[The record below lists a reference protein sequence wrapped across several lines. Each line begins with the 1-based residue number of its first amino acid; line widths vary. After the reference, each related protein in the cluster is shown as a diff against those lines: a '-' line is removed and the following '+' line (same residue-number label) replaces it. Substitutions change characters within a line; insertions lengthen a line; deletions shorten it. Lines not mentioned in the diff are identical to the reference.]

1 MSKFL
6 TVKLNEL
13 AAPGRSVI
21 SGPFGSNIG
30 QRFFKTN
37 GVPIIR
43 GNNLTT
49 DFKKFNDDGFVFLTE
64 EKADELKSDAIKGD
78 ILFTAAGTIGQVG
91 MIPQSAKYDRYVI
104 SNKQLRFRVDPEK
117 ADPDYVYYWLAS
129 PWIYKTII
137 DRNTGST
144 VPLINLGIIKSLPVS
159 LPKDII
165 EQKKIASVLA
175 NIDEKIAIN
184 NRINAE
190 LEAMSNTLY
199 DYWFVQFDFPDANG
213 KPYKTSGGKME
224 YNATLKRE
232 IPTGWNL
239 MPIVECCDVID
250 CLHSKKPVL
259 NYTSDEC
266 YLLQL
271 ENIED
276 NGLLDMSMK
285 YFVSHEDYINWTS
298 RIEVKQHD
306 IVITNAGRI
315 AAFAQIPEGIKCGIG
330 RNITAIRPKN
340 IKKNYFFSALSGI
353 DIQSQIARNLDHGAF
368 FKSFNVKGI
377 KLLKIIKTDNGL
389 EDNFESLITPVIEKR
404 QQVQHENQMLK
415 ELRDWLL
422 PLLMNGQVTV
432 K

>member
-1 MSKFL
+1 MSNAVSFLKYGDVAEFRNGLNFSKDSHGKGCKFIGVADFKDNF
-6 TVKLNEL
+6 TPQWEL
-13 AAPGRSVI
+13 LGEINPSGVARKEDYLESEDIIFVRSNGNKALVGRSLFI
-21 SGPFGSNIG
+21 DSNEKSLYSGFCIRARLKTDDFLPLFLAYYT
-30 QRFFKTN
+30 QTEFFKSAITSVAGTN
-37 GVPIIR
+37 I
-43 GNNLTT
+43 NNL
-49 DFKKFNDDGFVFLTE
+49 NQ
-64 EKADELKSDAIKGD
+64 D
-78 ILFTAAGTIGQVG
+78 ILSNV
-91 MIPQSAKYDRYVI
+91 MIPHYSIEVQKSI
-104 SNKQLRFRVDPEK
+104 VD
-117 ADPDYVYYWLAS
+117 VLS
-129 PWIYKTII
+129 SI
-137 DRNTGST
+137 DA
-144 VPLINLGIIKSLPVS
+144 
-159 LPKDII
+159 
-165 EQKKIASVLA
+165 KIAL
-175 NIDEKIAIN
+175 N

-190 LEAMSNTLY
+190 LEAMAKSLY
-199 DYWFVQFDFPDANG
+199 DYWFVQFDFPDDNG
-213 KPYKTSGGKME
+213 KPYKTSGGKMM
-224 YNATLKRE
+224 YNATLKRD
-232 IPTGWNL
+232 IPVGWNL
-239 MPIVECCDVID
+239 KPILECCDVID
-250 CLHSKKPVL
+250 CLHSKKPES
-259 NYTSDEC
+259 NYFSNEH

-276 NGLLDMSMK
+276 NGLLDMSVK

-306 IVITNAGRI
+306 IVMTNAGRI

-353 DIQSQIARNLDHGAF
+353 DIQSQIAKNLDHGAF

-389 EDNFESLITPVIEKR
+389 EDKFESLITPVIEKR

>member
-1 MSKFL
+1 MTTIGEIAEVFDGPHATPK
-6 TVKLNEL
+6 KL
-13 AAPGRSVI
+13 P
-21 SGPFGSNIG
+21 SGPYFLSISSLDKG
-30 QRFFKTN
+30 RLD
-37 GVPIIR
+37 
-43 GNNLTT
+43 LTKSAFLSEE
-49 DFKKFNDDGFVFLTE
+49 DFKKWTKRVTPE
-64 EKADELKSDAIKGD
+64 KGD
-78 ILFTAAGTIGQVG
+78 LLFSYETRLGEAALMPAGVRACLGRRMG
-91 MIPQSAKYDRYVI
+91 L
-104 SNKQLRFRVDPEK
+104 LRFNKAKAMPEYVLYAYLSPAFQQTIKANTLTGATVDRLSISEFPNF
-117 ADPDYVYYWLAS
+117 PIRI
-129 PWIYKTII
+129 P
-137 DRNTGST
+137 
-144 VPLINLGIIKSLPVS
+144 PLE
-159 LPKDII
+159 
-165 EQKKIASVLA
+165 EQKKVA
-175 NIDEKIAIN
+175 NLLGSIDKKIALN

-190 LEAMSNTLY
+190 LEAMAKTLY

-213 KPYKTSGGKME
+213 KPYKTSGGKMV
-224 YNATLKRE
+224 YNATLKRD
-232 IPTGWNL
+232 IPVGWNL
-239 MPIVECCDVID
+239 KPILECCDVID
-250 CLHSKKPVL
+250 CLHSKKPES
-259 NYTSDEC
+259 NYFSNEH

-276 NGLLDMSMK
+276 NGLLDMSVK

-306 IVITNAGRI
+306 IVMTNAGRI

-353 DIQSQIARNLDHGAF
+353 DIQSQIAKNLDHGAF

-389 EDNFESLITPVIEKR
+389 EDKFESLITPVIEKR

>member
-1 MSKFL
+1 MTTIGEIAEVFDGPHATPK
-6 TVKLNEL
+6 KL
-13 AAPGRSVI
+13 P
-21 SGPFGSNIG
+21 SGPYFLSISSLDKG
-30 QRFFKTN
+30 RLD
-37 GVPIIR
+37 
-43 GNNLTT
+43 LTKSAFLSEE
-49 DFKKFNDDGFVFLTE
+49 DFKKWTKRVTPE
-64 EKADELKSDAIKGD
+64 KGD
-78 ILFTAAGTIGQVG
+78 LLFSYETRLGEAALMPSGVRACLGRRMG
-91 MIPQSAKYDRYVI
+91 L
-104 SNKQLRFRVDPEK
+104 LRFNKAKAMPEYVLYAYLSPAFQQTIKANTLTGATVDRLSISEFPNF
-117 ADPDYVYYWLAS
+117 PIRI
-129 PWIYKTII
+129 P
-137 DRNTGST
+137 
-144 VPLINLGIIKSLPVS
+144 PLE
-159 LPKDII
+159 
-165 EQKKIASVLA
+165 EQKKVA
-175 NIDEKIAIN
+175 NLLGSIDKKIALN

-190 LEAMSNTLY
+190 LEAMAKTLY

-213 KPYKTSGGKME
+213 KPYKTSGGKMV
-224 YNATLKRE
+224 YNATLKRD
-232 IPTGWNL
+232 IPVGWNL
-239 MPIVECCDVID
+239 KPILECCDVID
-250 CLHSKKPVL
+250 CLHSKKPES
-259 NYTSDEC
+259 NYFSNEH

-276 NGLLDMSMK
+276 NGLLDMSVK

-306 IVITNAGRI
+306 IVMTNAGRI

-353 DIQSQIARNLDHGAF
+353 DIQSQIAKNLDHGAF

-389 EDNFESLITPVIEKR
+389 EDKFESLITPVIEKR

>member
-1 MSKFL
+1 MGKVAMTKAPSVTNQQINAIKVNSNYDPSYIYYCL
-6 TVKLNEL
+6 KNNYKLIRN
-13 AAPGRSVI
+13 AAG
-21 SGPFGSNIG
+21 GSTALPLLN
-30 QRFFKTN
+30 K
-37 GVPIIR
+37 
-43 GNNLTT
+43 T
-49 DFKKFNDDGFVFLTE
+49 DFERLGCN
-64 EKADELKSDAIKGD
+64 AH
-78 ILFTAAGTIGQVG
+78 
-91 MIPQSAKYDRYVI
+91 
-104 SNKQLRFRVDPEK
+104 VDK
-117 ADPDYVYYWLAS
+117 
-129 PWIYKTII
+129 
-137 DRNTGST
+137 
-144 VPLINLGIIKSLPVS
+144 
-159 LPKDII
+159 I
-165 EQKKIASVLA
+165 EQKKISLVLSS
-175 NIDEKIAIN
+175 IDEKIAIN
-184 NRINAE
+184 NRINTE
-190 LEAMSNTLY
+190 LEAMAKTLY
-199 DYWFVQFDFPDANG
+199 DYWFVQFDFPDTNG
-213 KPYKTSGGKME
+213 KPYKTSGGKMV
-224 YNATLKRE
+224 YNATLKRD
-232 IPTGWNL
+232 IPVGWNL
-239 MPIVECCDVID
+239 KPILECCDVID
-250 CLHSKKPVL
+250 CLHSKKPES
-259 NYTSDEC
+259 NYFSNEH

-353 DIQSQIARNLDHGAF
+353 DIQSQIAKNLDHGAF

-389 EDNFESLITPVIEKR
+389 EDKFESLITPVIEKR
-404 QQVQHENQMLK
+404 QKVQHENQMLK

>member
-1 MSKFL
+1 MSNQINSTL
-6 TVKLNEL
+6 GNLVKE
-13 AAPGRSVI
+13 GGGI
-21 SGPFGSNIG
+21 IHTGPFGSQLHAEDYVAQGIPCIMPANMKDNRVDLSNIAYISEADA
-30 QRFFKTN
+30 QRLSKYLVKE
-37 GVPIIR
+37 GDIVYSRR
-43 GNNLTT
+43 GNVTLKALIRKNEVGYFCGTGCLLLRPGNLL
-49 DFKKFNDDGFVFLTE
+49 DSDYLTYYLSTP
-64 EKADELKSDAIKGD
+64 KIQSWIISQAIGATMPNLNTG
-78 ILFTAAGTIGQVG
+78 ILSR
-91 MIPQSAKYDRYVI
+91 IPFSG
-104 SNKQLRFRVDPEK
+104 PEK
-117 ADPDYVYYWLAS
+117 
-129 PWIYKTII
+129 
-137 DRNTGST
+137 
-144 VPLINLGIIKSLPVS
+144 
-159 LPKDII
+159 
-165 EQKKIASVLA
+165 SVQ
-175 NIDEKIAIN
+175 EKISSTLRAIDDKLEIN

-190 LEAMSNTLY
+190 LEAMAKALY

-232 IPTGWNL
+232 IPAGWNL
-239 MPIVECCDVID
+239 KPIVECCDVID

-259 NYTSDEC
+259 NYTSDEY

-285 YFVSHEDYINWTS
+285 YFVSHDDYINWTS

-306 IVITNAGRI
+306 IVMTNAGRI

-340 IKKNYFFSALSGI
+340 IKKNYFFSALSGM

-389 EDNFESLITPVIEKR
+389 EDKFESLITPVIEKR
-404 QQVQHENQMLK
+404 QRVQHENQMLK

>member
-1 MSKFL
+1 MPSGVRACL
-6 TVKLNEL
+6 
-13 AAPGRSVI
+13 GRRM
-21 SGPFGSNIG
+21 G
-30 QRFFKTN
+30 
-37 GVPIIR
+37 
-43 GNNLTT
+43 L
-49 DFKKFNDDGFVFLTE
+49 
-64 EKADELKSDAIKGD
+64 
-78 ILFTAAGTIGQVG
+78 
-91 MIPQSAKYDRYVI
+91 
-104 SNKQLRFRVDPEK
+104 LRFNKAKAMPEYVLYAYLSPAFQQTIKANTLTGATVDRLSISEFPNF
-117 ADPDYVYYWLAS
+117 PIRI
-129 PWIYKTII
+129 P
-137 DRNTGST
+137 
-144 VPLINLGIIKSLPVS
+144 PLE
-159 LPKDII
+159 
-165 EQKKIASVLA
+165 EQKKVA
-175 NIDEKIAIN
+175 NLLGSIDKKIALN

-190 LEAMSNTLY
+190 LEAMAKTLY

-213 KPYKTSGGKME
+213 KPYKTSGGKMV
-224 YNATLKRE
+224 YNATLKRD
-232 IPTGWNL
+232 IPVGWNL
-239 MPIVECCDVID
+239 KPILECCDVID
-250 CLHSKKPVL
+250 CLHSKKPES
-259 NYTSDEC
+259 NYFSNEH

-276 NGLLDMSMK
+276 NGLLDMSVK

-306 IVITNAGRI
+306 IVMTNAGRI

-353 DIQSQIARNLDHGAF
+353 DIQSQIAKNLDHGAF

-389 EDNFESLITPVIEKR
+389 EDKFESLITPVIEKR